1 MYKQPKLKISSK
13 KYKGESAVVSARM
26 PIELIKNIDKVAE
39 ETGRTRN
46 EIIMMCLEFSLDNI
60 VIYNEEK
67 EGEK

>member
-1 MYKQPKLKISSK
+1 MDKQPKLKISSK